1 MSNYEHEPSESPEA
15 ADEDPTAPPHQAPEQ
30 LSPAPKSAAAKTL
43 ETLELAVRSMREELE
58 ANRSRAQAREGVISS
73 LHEQVQKL
81 RSGDRASVVRPLV
94 VDLGH
99 LRNTILSQV
108 DEAGLDIS
116 AISLAGYADEIEF
129 ILERQGI
136 LPSHPAPGD
145 PVQIGEHKVV
155 GLEPTGTFDAGE
167 TVARVH
173 GDGYYDTVDERM
185 VMPAEIV
192 AYRYDPDLA
201 APIMADPALPDS
213 LLVDFGPAPD
223 SASEKPASTNSSP
236 SDAAFPS
243 RTTPE
248 RDHDRS
254 DLLQNR
260 PRYYQLGDRLPRFRR
275 RTDAHP
281 QPPCR
286 WRHHS
291 VGGLYQLR
299 FRSGSRPS
307 RQQPGTA
314 IPRPGW
320 YP

>member
-15 ADEDPTAPPHQAPEQ
+15 AHEAPTAPPHEDSEQ
-30 LSPAPKSAAAKTL
+30 PSTTPTSAAAKTF

-73 LHEQVQKL
+73 LNEQVQQL

-116 AISLAGYADEIEF
+116 AISLAGYADEIES

-155 GLEPTGTFDAGE
+155 GLEPTGTFDADE

-173 GDGYYDTVDERM
+173 GDGYYDTVDDKM

-192 AYRYDPDLA
+192 SYRYDPDLA

-213 LLVDFGPAPD
+213 LLVDFGSAPD
-223 SASEKPASTNSSP
+223 SASEKSASTNSSP

-243 RTTPE
+243 RTASE
-248 RDHDRS
+248 RDHDTS
-254 DLLQNR
+254 DLRRIR
-260 PRYYQLGDRLPRFRR
+260 PRCHQLGDRFPLFRR
-275 RTDAHP
+275 RTNVRP
-281 QPPCR
+281 QPRCR
-286 WRHHS
+286 WRPHI
-291 VGGLYQLR
+291 VGG
-299 FRSGSRPS
+299 
-307 RQQPGTA
+307 
-314 IPRPGW
+314 
-320 YP
+320 